1 VTMVAAIQMA
11 SGPNVQA
18 NLDQAEKLI
27 AEAVAQSAK
36 LIVLP
41 ENFSFMGKTD
51 QERIAVAEKDGDGK
65 VQRFLSE
72 QAKKNSIWLVGGT
85 IPVAT
90 DNAEKLYAS
99 CMLFNDQGE
108 RVACYN
114 KIHLFDVLLQ
124 ESNESYTES
133 DTTMSGDKTV
143 VVDTPFG
150 KLGLAVCY
158 DLRFPEMFRTMV
170 NQGMEICAIPSSFT
184 ALTGK
189 AHWEVLVRARAI
201 ENLCYVVAA
210 AQGGYHVSG
219 RETHGNSAIVN
230 PWGQVLNYMGKG
242 AGVVVAKFD
251 RQYLEATRDH
261 FPVLQHRRLA
271 CQIASD

>member
-1 VTMVAAIQMA
+1 MTMVAAIQMA

-18 NLDQAEKLI
+18 NLDQAERLI
-27 AEAVAQSAK
+27 AEAVAQSAV

-41 ENFSFMGKTD
+41 ETVSFMGKTD
-51 QERIAVAEKDGDGK
+51 QEVRAVAEEDGNGT
-65 VQRFLSE
+65 VQKFLSD
-72 QAKKNSIWLVGGT
+72 QAKKHSIWLVGGT
-85 IPVAT
+85 IPLKT
-90 DNAEKLYAS
+90 DDANKIHSS
-99 CMLFNDQGE
+99 CILFNDQGE
-108 RVACYN
+108 RVARYD
-114 KIHLFDVLLQ
+114 KIHLFDVHLE

-133 DTTMSGDKTV
+133 ETAIPGDKAV

-150 KLGLAVCY
+150 KLGLAICY
-158 DLRFPEMFRTMV
+158 DLRFPELFRTMV

-219 RETHGNSAIVN
+219 RETFGNSAVVS
-230 PWGQVLNYMGKG
+230 PWGQVLNHMGKG
-242 AGVVVAKFD
+242 AGVVSAKID
-251 RQYLEATRDH
+251 QQYLKKTREH

-271 CQIASD
+271 CKISS